1 VLDQFSDDGVVYLE
15 LRTTPRIC
23 ADLSKAEYVAT
34 VIECIEEFGKT
45 KMSTYLILSID
56 RENTANEA
64 MEVVDIAIKYKPRGV
79 VGVDLCGNPLKGN
92 VKTFQDAFSKA
103 KDCGLKITLHFAEIP
118 ASSSAEELRTLL
130 SFDPE
135 RLGHVI
141 NVPEI
146 FKEEIIHRKLGLELC
161 LTCNVNAQLISGGFS
176 DHHFGFWRNTVC
188 PIIICVSNQN
198 LLLVLILTT
207 GSKTDDVG
215 IFCSLLSNEYLL
227 LAKHFLLTREALLDI
242 CNGAIKAVFGGED
255 EKVRLHALLKS
266 FQDIVA

>member
-1 VLDQFSDDGVVYLE
+1 VSVIYSTRAVLDQFSDDGVVYLE

-188 PIIICVSNQN
+188 PIIIC
-198 LLLVLILTT
+198 
-207 GSKTDDVG
+207 TDDVG